1 VTNEQITTTNIAK
14 VFGNVKVFKTTNPFL
29 LLVANKE
36 IKTLYW
42 KINGFAH
49 IINNELMLWF
59 IKGWIAKQKG
69 HLVNWAIVVATTTKE
84 KV

>member
-1 VTNEQITTTNIAK
+1 MIDEQVTIMDIAK
-14 VFGNVKVFKTTNPFL
+14 VFGNIKVFKTTNPFL
-29 LLVANKE
+29 PPIAKKE

-49 IINNELMLWF
+49 ITNNELMLWF
-59 IKGWIAKQKG
+59 IKGWIVEQKG
-69 HLVNWAIVVATTTKE
+69 HLVNWDITIPTIAKE